1 MTRERICERL
11 VAQRVVP
18 VLRLASAAQ
27 TREAVGCLHEAGFRV
42 FEITMTTPG
51 AVDLVGELA
60 ARLADSVIGAG
71 TVLDIDAG
79 RRCLDAGA
87 QFLVAPCMV
96 AGLPALAHE
105 AGRAALVGGITP
117 SEVLAAHREG
127 ADIVK
132 VFPAST
138 GGPAHLGA
146 LHAVFPEI
154 RLCPTGG
161 VTAANMNEYF
171 KAGAA
176 LVGVGNNIVD
186 VPALARGDRAAVIAH
201 AKRFLET

>member
-1 MTRERICERL
+1 VTRERICERL

-105 AGRAALVGGITP
+105 AGRAALVGGVTP

-186 VPALARGDRAAVIAH
+186 VPALARGDRAAVIGH